1 MNWLERGYEEHLIR
15 VSSCDRA
22 SIPSAPICSSQ
33 ILHAVLVSIIK
44 LDNLRSKAKMRLIPG
59 EEFLG
64 VRQFEALGRILTV
77 LEELCIVGSSSP
89 RLLE

>member
-22 SIPSAPICSSQ
+22 SIPSAPISSSQ